1 MRGRPRR
8 AMWVLAIVVL
18 LVVSALGPASAGDRT
33 DRPDA
38 NGARGTVERVKI
50 VDFRFRPGTIEV
62 ARGTRVRWINRG
74 AATHTTTSNTSRWDS
89 GNLAPGESFS
99 RVFRRAGTFAY
110 HCSIHTDMTGTV
122 IVS

>member
-1 MRGRPRR
+1 MRRR
-8 AMWVLAIVVL
+8 AATLALVGL
-18 LVVSALGPASAGDRT
+18 LAAGIAVPASAGDRT

-74 AATHTTTSNTSRWDS
+74 AATHTSTSDTSRWDS

>member
-1 MRGRPRR
+1 MVSMRNR
-8 AMWVLAIVVL
+8 AATLALVGL
-18 LVVSALGPASAGDRT
+18 LAAATAVPASAGDRT
-33 DRPDA
+33 DRLDA

-62 ARGTRVRWINRG
+62 TRGTRVRWINRG
-74 AATHTTTSNTSRWDS
+74 AATHTTTSDTSRWDS